1 LPPYSPELNP
11 DELVW
16 NDVKNNGVGR
26 MLVKNPVDLKRAV
39 VGRLRF
45 LQKTPARVRTFFQS
59 PETRY
64 AA

>member
-1 LPPYSPELNP
+1 
-11 DELVW
+11 
-16 NDVKNNGVGR
+16 VGR
-26 MLVKNPVDLKRAV
+26 ALVKEPADLKRAV

-45 LQKTPARVRTFFQS
+45 LQKTPAHVRTFFQA